1 MAVIKRKPTSPGRRF
16 VVSVVNPDLH
26 KVERRPQG
34 SRIQVPSSPK
44 QHSVSR
50 SFAKERCLVSSERP
64 SEETPSEVSSP
75 DPTAP
80 NKSWSF
86 SGTRTRAPQE
96 ADSLSQQPFKPPLL
110 SVGAGSAFAKAC
122 YPASIVGFPLIG
134 VLV

>member
-1 MAVIKRKPTSPGRRF
+1 MFLCSGSTDDDDYFIKHPLLLLRKMLFSHYEPFLTENLACFLQDHLPKSAF
-16 VVSVVNPDLH
+16 LSALNA
-26 KVERRPQG
+26 
-34 SRIQVPSSPK
+34 QVK
-44 QHSVSR
+44 N
-50 SFAKERCLVSSERP
+50 
-64 SEETPSEVSSP
+64 PSEVTSP

-110 SVGAGSAFAKAC
+110 SIGAGSAFAKAC
-122 YPASIVGFPLIG
+122 YPASIVGFPLNG